1 MQQEKSQQL
10 ATQSIGKLL
19 FKLSV
24 PAVAAQLVNMLYN
37 MVDRMY
43 IGRLPVEG
51 TLALTGMGVCMPI
64 ILLISAAAAL
74 VSMGGA
80 PRASIKMGQQCQD
93 DAEQILG
100 NCTTALLV
108 VSAVL
113 TVVFLIFA
121 EPLLMLFGASADTI
135 GYALD
140 YMRIYVVGTVFVQI
154 ALGLNSFIT
163 AQGFATT
170 SMLTVLMGAVCNIVL
185 DPIFIFGFDMGV
197 KGAALATVIS
207 QAVSAIWVV
216 AFLRGKKTTLRLR
229 AKNLKPMASVL
240 LPCLALGLAP
250 FIMQSTES
258 ILMIAFNTSLQ
269 KHGGDLAVGSMT
281 ILSTVMQFT
290 MLPLSGFTQGAQ
302 PITSYNYGA
311 KNTERVKAAFLALLK
326 ISVLFSACLWL
337 AVQLFP
343 QVFARIFTSDAALVE
358 YASKYLRIY
367 MAASC
372 LMGIQL
378 ACQQTFIAI
387 GNAKASL
394 FLALL
399 RKVFLLIPLIYLMP
413 MLLSDKVTAVFLAEP
428 VADLIAVATTATLFF
443 VLFRRALRKLD
454 TESQ

>member
-19 FKLSV
+19 FKLSI

-43 IGRLPVEG
+43 IGRLPEEG
-51 TLALTGMGVCMPI
+51 TLALTGMGVCMPV

-80 PRASIKMGQQCQD
+80 PRASIKMGQQSHD
-93 DAEQILG
+93 EAEQILG
-100 NCTTALLV
+100 NCTGALLGMA
-108 VSAVL
+108 AVL
-113 TVVFLIFA
+113 TIVFLVFA

-140 YMRIYVVGTVFVQI
+140 YMRIYVIGTVFVQLS
-154 ALGLNSFIT
+154 LGLNAFIT

-170 SMLTVLMGAVCNIVL
+170 SMLTVLIGAVCNIVL
-185 DPIFIFGFDMGV
+185 DPIFIFGFGMGV

-207 QAVSAIWVV
+207 QAVSAVWVV
-216 AFLRGKKTTLRLR
+216 AFLRGKKTTLRLH
-229 AKNLKPMASVL
+229 AKNLKPVAAVL

-269 KHGGDLAVGSMT
+269 KYGGDLAVGSMT

-290 MLPLSGFTQGAQ
+290 MQPIIGFSQGAQ

-311 KNTERVKAAFLALLK
+311 KNAGRVKAAFLALLK
-326 ISVLFSACLWL
+326 MSASFSVCLWL

-343 QVFARIFTSDAALVE
+343 QGFARIFTPDAALVE

-367 MAASC
+367 MAASF
-372 LMGIQL
+372 LMGVQL

-387 GNAKASL
+387 GNAKSSL

-399 RKVFLLIPLIYLMP
+399 RKVILLIPLIYLMP
-413 MLLSDKVTAVFLAEP
+413 ALLTDKVTAVFLAEP
-428 VADLIAVATTATLFF
+428 VADLIAVATTSILFAVQFRSTLRE
-443 VLFRRALRKLD
+443 LEK
-454 TESQ
+454 E

>member
-1 MQQEKSQQL
+1 
-10 ATQSIGKLL
+10 
-19 FKLSV
+19 
-24 PAVAAQLVNMLYN
+24 
-37 MVDRMY
+37 
-43 IGRLPVEG
+43 
-51 TLALTGMGVCMPI
+51 
-64 ILLISAAAAL
+64 
-74 VSMGGA
+74 
-80 PRASIKMGQQCQD
+80 MGQQCQD

-250 FIMQSTES
+250 LIMQSTES

-343 QVFARIFTSDAALVE
+343 QAFARIFTSDAALVE